1 MTVRQ
6 IMWNASTKVITI
18 QAKGDAYPAGSAK
31 IGEFHH
37 GPLGDSPSFE
47 EDSIGPDMNHVIYHH
62 VRDALY
68 HVGHFDM
75 QIVSITEDNV
85 YVALAGIAITPGVVS
100 LAPGATQQLAITK
113 TPTGASNGTVTWVSG
128 TPARATVSAT
138 GLVTAVSTGTSVIT
152 ATSQDGGYTATR
164 TITVTA

>member
-1 MTVRQ
+1 MSMKQ

-18 QAKGDAYPAGSAK
+18 QAKGDLYPVGSVK

-37 GPLGDSPSFE
+37 GPLGDSPGYE
-47 EDSIGPDMNHVIYHH
+47 EDNIGPDVNHVIFHH

-68 HVGHFDM
+68 TVGHLDM

-85 YVALAGIAITPGVVS
+85 YVALTGIAIAPGVVS
-100 LAPGATQQLAITK
+100 LAPAATQQLTITK
-113 TPTGASNGTVTWVSG
+113 TPSGASNGTVTWVSA

-138 GLVTAVSTGTSVIT
+138 GLVTAVSTGTSVVT
-152 ATSQDGGYTATR
+152 ATSQDGGFTATR